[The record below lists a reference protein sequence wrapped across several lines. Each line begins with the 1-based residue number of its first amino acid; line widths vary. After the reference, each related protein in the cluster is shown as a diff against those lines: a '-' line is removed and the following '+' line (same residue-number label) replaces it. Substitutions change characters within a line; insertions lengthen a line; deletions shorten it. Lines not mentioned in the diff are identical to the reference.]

1 MTDRISKLLFWLSW
15 PIIYIVVTDT
25 DRTRIMIQKD
35 DSILLVS
42 GWLSD
47 GRWQL
52 PGGGVKRRENFAK
65 AALREMEEEV
75 GIKTALS
82 NLKYLGERQIKDNG
96 LRYICHYFLLKELG
110 SINPKAGHE
119 IKQFKFEKISK
130 INNNTHASEVIEGLK
145 LI

>member
-15 PIIYIVVTDT
+15 PIIYIMVTGT
-25 DRTRIMIQKD
+25 NRTRVLILKD

-42 GWLSD
+42 GWLND

-75 GIKTALS
+75 GIK
-82 NLKYLGERQIKDNG
+82 Q
-96 LRYICHYFLLKELG
+96 
-110 SINPKAGHE
+110 P
-119 IKQFKFEKISK
+119 
-130 INNNTHASEVIEGLK
+130 
-145 LI
+145 